1 MPKYRISFT
10 TEDLWRLDVEAN
22 TIDEAMENFYNGD
35 YTHDMAVL
43 SEGGYLQESVSIE
56 PMEG

>member
-43 SEGGYLQESVSIE
+43 TEGGYLQESVSIE